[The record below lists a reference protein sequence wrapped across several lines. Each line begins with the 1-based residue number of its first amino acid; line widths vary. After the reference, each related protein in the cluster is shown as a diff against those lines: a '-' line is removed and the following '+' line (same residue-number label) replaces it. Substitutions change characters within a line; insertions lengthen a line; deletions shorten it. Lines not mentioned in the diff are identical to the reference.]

1 MIKEN
6 KKRKLEKIS
15 TDEVFADPK
24 YDVTFKMLFG
34 DDQNKDILISLLNS
48 LLGFEGD
55 KEIIEVEINSNELP
69 VSVFPETKNYLV

>member
-1 MIKEN
+1 
-6 KKRKLEKIS
+6 
-15 TDEVFADPK
+15 
-24 YDVTFKMLFG
+24 MLFG
-34 DDQNKDILISLLNS
+34 SDQNKDILISLLNS